1 MFCLNGRLKLIR
13 SLKIQVKIVDFDF
26 GVKVLRIY
34 IHS

>member
-1 MFCLNGRLKLIR
+1 MFCFSGRLKLIG